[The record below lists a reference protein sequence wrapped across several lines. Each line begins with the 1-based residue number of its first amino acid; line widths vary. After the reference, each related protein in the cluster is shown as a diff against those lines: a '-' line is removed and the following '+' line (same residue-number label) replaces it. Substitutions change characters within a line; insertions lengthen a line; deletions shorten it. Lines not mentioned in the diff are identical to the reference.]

1 MSARTY
7 QQADYFSSG
16 ATNFH
21 IAQIAGYSKNILT
34 TNSEKETDHERL
46 PVL

>member
-7 QQADYFSSG
+7 QQADDFSSG

-21 IAQIAGYSKNILT
+21 VAQITGYSKNVLT